1 MKKLIAIIPILYL
14 SKLYQ
19 PGEEIPASDNT
30 MVEAWLDNKAVEWV
44 ENDTMVEDVNDKEN
58 EDDNKTVDEE
68 EPENQEDK
76 ENKETETS
84 AENEDTDYQEDV
96 NEDSTGEQEPKQSTI
111 TRRNKK

>member
-14 SKLYQ
+14 AKLYQ

-30 MVEAWLDNKAVEWV
+30 MVEAWLGNKAAEWV
-44 ENDTMVEDVNDKEN
+44 ENNTMVEDTRDNEN
-58 EDDNKTVDEE
+58 EDVNETVDEE

-76 ENKETETS
+76 ENKEAETS
-84 AENEDTDYQEDV
+84 TENEDTDNQEDINV
-96 NEDSTGEQEPKQSTI
+96 DSSGEQEVKQSTI